1 MKQVN
6 HAQDIQDVVIDLVAA
21 HGNTNAVKAT
31 TAKLTETLT
40 NFHDEAQAISF
51 IKDVMYQ
58 AILQGHADTVTS
70 AEGKRNDKASN
81 WKRDLSKAYNTAYKN
96 KDTRLLL
103 KTSGKGINRTVTTGL
118 SAIVTKSDR
127 EKFEAKV
134 ASLLEAVNTTAVEF
148 NSISINLLGL
158 YDTNVQAVE
167 KQQAEMQEQADQ
179 ARANELARVTARVSS
194 QLEAQNIK
202 ANKANIAAAMA
213 MINQNEGK
221 LAVAL

>member
-1 MKQVN
+1 MKKVN
-6 HAQDIQDVVIDLVAA
+6 HAQAIQDVVIDLVAA

-31 TAKLTETLT
+31 TAKLTETLL
-40 NFHDEAQAISF
+40 NFHDEAQAVGF
-51 IKDVMYQ
+51 IIDVLYQ

-81 WKRDLSKAYNTAYKN
+81 WKRDLGKAYNTAYKN
-96 KDTRLLL
+96 KDTRLIL

-118 SAIVTKSDR
+118 NAIITKSDR

-134 ASLLEAVNTTAVEF
+134 TSLLEAVNTTTVEF

-158 YDTNVQAVE
+158 YDAHVQAVE

-179 ARANELARVTARVSS
+179 ARTNELARVTARVSA
-194 QLEAQNIK
+194 QLEAQDIK